1 MKRSYKSLLL
11 LLAVLV
17 LAGGVF
23 AVQRMNRPASVT
35 ETAEAAPLTD
45 HAAADVAG
53 LAWQTGDTAWH
64 FVRQDGAWQNADDPA
79 FPVNADTLDGMA
91 EAFCALTA
99 DRVLE
104 NVTDKA
110 AYGLAEPAFT
120 VTAEFSDGA
129 SLTCAMGDALPFGDG
144 YYVGLSDA
152 EDKVYTLSDSLETAF
167 AKDSADLAR
176 MEELPTVESPSRLVI
191 GSNVDVSYQADS
203 ADINPDQHWY
213 LPDGT
218 PADDSQ
224 VADLTEAVQAITWQE
239 LVYPNADDETLASVG
254 LDEDTALTVTLE
266 GSDGAAL
273 SLLLGGADSSSYYAR
288 LAGSATV
295 YKVASS
301 ALTSLLNA
309 SNDALTASGI
319 MALPYESLAAAS
331 LTAGGRTVA
340 FTGGP
345 EDEADAADEA
355 AETNDADESAEPA
368 PSPDPVLQSQKDL
381 WALVAALTGEPCQ
394 DANDDNGELLLTVT
408 ASNQNGVEKTVSF
421 FPSDA
426 DHYRAHVENGPDLL
440 VSADAVDRIIR
451 TLRQMP

>member
-23 AVQRMNRPASVT
+23 AVQRMNRPAAVT

-45 HAAADVAG
+45 HAAADITG
-53 LAWQTGDTAWH
+53 LAWQSGDTAWH
-64 FVRQDGAWQNADDPA
+64 FVRQDGAWQNDDDPA
-79 FPVNADTLDGMA
+79 FPVNTDTLDGMA

-120 VTAEFSDGA
+120 VTAEFSDGSSIA
-129 SLTCAMGDALPFGDG
+129 CAMGDALPFGDG

-176 MEELPTVESPSRLVI
+176 MEELPTVENSARLVI
-191 GSNVDVSYQADS
+191 GGNVDVSYRADS
-203 ADINPDQHWY
+203 TDINPDQHWY

-224 VADLTEAVQAITWQE
+224 VADLTEDVQAIAWQE

-254 LDEDTALTVTLE
+254 LDEASAIPVTLE
-266 GSDGAAL
+266 GSDGTTL
-273 SLLLGGADSSSYYAR
+273 SLLLGGADSSAYYAR
-288 LAGSATV
+288 LADSATV

-301 ALTSLLNA
+301 ALTALLNA
-309 SNDALTASGI
+309 SNDALAATDI

-331 LTAGGRTVA
+331 FTAGGRTVA

-345 EDEADAADEA
+345 EDETDATDETAGTNEVDETA
-355 AETNDADESAEPA
+355 APA
-368 PSPDPVLQSQKDL
+368 PSPDPVTQAHEDL
-381 WALVAALTGEPCQ
+381 WALVSALTGEPCQ
-394 DANDDNGELLLTVT
+394 DANDTNGELLLTVT
-408 ASNQNGVEKTVSF
+408 ASNQNGIEKTVSF

-426 DHYRAHVENGPDLL
+426 DHYLARTENGPDFL

>member
-11 LLAVLV
+11 LLALLV
-17 LAGGVF
+17 MAGGVF

-35 ETAEAAPLTD
+35 ETAEATPLTG
-45 HAAADVAG
+45 HAAADVTG
-53 LAWQTGDTAWH
+53 LAWQSGDTAWH

-104 NVTDKA
+104 NVADKA

-129 SLTCAMGDALPFGDG
+129 SLACAMGDALPFGDG
-144 YYVGLSDA
+144 YYVGLSTA

-176 MEELPTVESPSRLVI
+176 MEELPKVETPVRLMI
-191 GSNVDVSYQADS
+191 GGDVDVSYRADS
-203 ADINPDQHWY
+203 TDINPDQHWY

-224 VADLTEAVQAITWQE
+224 VADLTGDMQAITWQE
-239 LVYPNADDETLASVG
+239 LVYPNADAETLASVG
-254 LDEDTALTVTLE
+254 LDETAAIPLTLE
-266 GSDGAAL
+266 GDDGSVL
-273 SLLLGGADSSSYYAR
+273 SLLVGGADSSSYYAR

-301 ALTSLLNA
+301 ALTALLDA
-309 SNDALTASGI
+309 SNDALAACDI

-331 LTAGGRTVA
+331 LTADGHTVS
-340 FTGGP
+340 FTGAP
-345 EDEADAADEA
+345 ETETDTADEA
-355 AETNDADESAEPA
+355 EETDDAAETAEPA
-368 PSPDPVLQSQKDL
+368 PSPDPALQAQKDL
-381 WALVAALTGEPCQ
+381 WGLVTALIGEPCQ
-394 DANDDNGELLLTVT
+394 EESDDNGELLLTVT
-408 ASNQNGVEKTVSF
+408 ASNRNGVEKTVSF
-421 FPSDA
+421 FSCDA
-426 DHYRAHVENGPDLL
+426 DHYLARVENGPDLL

>member
-23 AVQRMNRPASVT
+23 AVQRMNQPASVT
-35 ETAEAAPLTD
+35 ETAETAPLTD
-45 HAAADVAG
+45 HAAADITG

-64 FVRQDGAWQNADDPA
+64 FVRQDGAWQNADDPV

-110 AYGLAEPAFT
+110 AYGLAEPTFT
-120 VTAEFSDGA
+120 VTAEFSDGS
-129 SLTCAMGDALPFGDG
+129 SLACAMGDALPFGDG

-176 MEELPTVESPSRLVI
+176 MEELPTVENPSRLVI
-191 GSNVDVSYQADS
+191 GSNVDVSYRADS
-203 ADINPDQHWY
+203 TDINPNRHWY
-213 LPDGT
+213 LPDGA

-224 VADLTEAVQAITWQE
+224 VADLTEDVQAIAWQE
-239 LVYPNADDETLASVG
+239 LIYPNADAETLASVG
-254 LDEDTALTVTLE
+254 LDEGTALSVTLE
-266 GSDGAAL
+266 GSDGTAL
-273 SLLLGGADSSSYYAR
+273 SLLLGGADSSAYYAR
-288 LAGSATV
+288 LADSATV

-309 SNDALTASGI
+309 SNDALAATDI

-331 LTAGGRTVA
+331 FTAGGRTVA

-345 EDEADAADEA
+345 EDDTTDEAEETDNADETA
-355 AETNDADESAEPA
+355 APA
-368 PSPDPVLQSQKDL
+368 PSPDPVTQAHEDL
-381 WALVAALTGEPCQ
+381 WALVSALTGEPCQ
-394 DANDDNGELLLTVT
+394 DANDNNGELLLTVT
-408 ASNQNGVEKTVSF
+408 ASNQNGIEKTVSF

-426 DHYRAHVENGPDLL
+426 DHYLARVENGPDFL